1 MVPEMG
7 KTTGNGFSI
16 LLFFL
21 SGRFPKNGLDSKLH
35 HL

>member
-16 LLFFL
+16 FFWVAAFQKMGWTA
-21 SGRFPKNGLDSKLH
+21 SYNISS
-35 HL
+35 